1 MSISRVTGR
10 PASAT
15 RRRSSAIC
23 SRGSRTSPDGPT
35 SSFASGRTS
44 NSPSRKAADGCATA
58 LSASGTIADP
68 PNGGKTEKLL
78 RTRAVT
84 SVDARRVSIQ
94 NRSSAMRL
102 LFLLVVLL
110 TLPGFAGDARGQAC
124 ASRLFVSGYFSTVHV
139 YDACTGAYLRDL
151 DTPTRIRGAQ
161 AVRLGPDGLIY
172 VVSELSQQILRYR
185 NDSLAFVD
193 AIVT

>member
-1 MSISRVTGR
+1 
-10 PASAT
+10 
-15 RRRSSAIC
+15 
-23 SRGSRTSPDGPT
+23 
-35 SSFASGRTS
+35 
-44 NSPSRKAADGCATA
+44 
-58 LSASGTIADP
+58 
-68 PNGGKTEKLL
+68 
-78 RTRAVT
+78 
-84 SVDARRVSIQ
+84 
-94 NRSSAMRL
+94 MRL

-172 VVSELSQQILRYR
+172 VAMENIGKPGRVIRLVPADEVQRESAMLPPPRG
-185 NDSLAFVD
+185 
-193 AIVT
+193 